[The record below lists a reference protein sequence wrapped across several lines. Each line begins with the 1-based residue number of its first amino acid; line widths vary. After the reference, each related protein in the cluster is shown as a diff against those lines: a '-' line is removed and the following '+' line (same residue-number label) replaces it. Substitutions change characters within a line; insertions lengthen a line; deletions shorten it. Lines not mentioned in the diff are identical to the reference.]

1 MEDVREA
8 QRLADKVDP
17 QTWVTRYY
25 APYLSESHERVLDVG
40 CGPGVLSAEI
50 AQRFP
55 NISVC
60 AIDASSERIKAAE
73 ALNPKL
79 NNLNFYNQKA
89 EQLTFDDNSFDLAY
103 CRLMLEYSPSP
114 VSVVKEMRRVCKPE
128 GHIILQDLDG
138 QLLWNYPEDPE
149 LQKPLEA
156 VLCELKKTGHDP
168 FIGRKL
174 FSIAKAAG
182 LKPVSVSV
190 DPYHLYAGKIPTKE
204 LKEWEL
210 KFEIALPLAV
220 KILGKQQAHA
230 LKKRF
235 LEYLCDEN
243 TLTYSVL
250 FTVIGQTPSLKE
262 K

>member
-25 APYLSESHERVLDVG
+25 APYLSESHERILDVG

-114 VSVVKEMRRVCKPE
+114 VSVVKEMSRVCKPE

-138 QLLWNYPEDPE
+138 QLLWNYPEDTE
-149 LQKPLEA
+149 LQQSLETF
-156 VLCELKKTGHDP
+156 LSETKKTGHDP
-168 FIGRKL
+168 FVGRKL

-182 LKPVSVSV
+182 LTSISVSIE
-190 DPYHLYAGKIPTKE
+190 PYHLYAGRIPDKE
-204 LKEWEL
+204 FEEWSLKL
-210 KFEIALPLAV
+210 DIALPRAAN
-220 KILGKQQAHA
+220 IFGEQEAQA

-235 LEYLCDEN
+235 LEYLRDEN

-250 FTVIGQTPSLKE
+250 FTVIGQTPSMKE

>member
-8 QRLADKVDP
+8 QRLADKVNP
-17 QTWVTRYY
+17 QTWVARYY
-25 APYLSESHERVLDVG
+25 APYISNSHERILDVG

-55 NISVC
+55 NTSVC
-60 AIDASSERIKAAE
+60 GIDASSERISAAK
-73 ALNPKL
+73 ALNPQL
-79 NNLNFYNQKA
+79 SNLNFYNQKA
-89 EQLTFDDNSFDLAY
+89 GQLAFDDNSFDLAY
-103 CRLMLEYSPSP
+103 CRLMLEYSPAP
-114 VSVVKEMRRVCKPE
+114 VSVVKEMRRVCKPG

-149 LQKPLEA
+149 LQEPLET
-156 VLCELKKTGHDP
+156 VLNEIKKTGHDP
-168 FIGRKL
+168 FVGRKL

-182 LKPVSVSV
+182 LCSVSVSV
-190 DPYHLYAGKIPTKE
+190 DSYHLYAGKIPDKE

-210 KFEIALPLAV
+210 KFDIALPLAV
-220 KILGKQQAHA
+220 KTLGEQKAHA

-250 FTVIGQTPSLKE
+250 FTVIGQVPAE
-262 K
+262 DN